1 MPTVNKDRTLLK
13 KNIIEDPTP
22 ALVQENPPHSQRD
35 FFLTQLKYAIERLE
49 NDQRFFVLLLIK
61 IDNFSDV
68 EQGFGFELS
77 KQLMITIDNQL
88 QSLSSASDC
97 LVSLQ
102 GDEFALLKT
111 DITSASDAIT
121 LAEKIQDRFRF
132 SFRVNN
138 YNILCSCSLGI
149 SLQQQQ
155 QQQRPRTVS
164 QILKDADTALKIA
177 QTLGRG
183 QYHLSTATPAP
194 AQNISAI
201 RQQEKL
207 TNAIINDDIHPYYQ
221 PIIQLNSNQLIGF
234 EVVARWQEAQ
244 HLIHDALSFI
254 PLAERTDII
263 ISLDLHIIN
272 QACRQLKKWHN
283 AAIENQQ
290 LILTINLSVKHLIL
304 DGAIEQLISIIQQ
317 QQIPPH
323 ALVFEFREQDFMAQN
338 EFVIH
343 SLQKLREVGIQVG
356 LDDFGTGF
364 SSLNAFFKYPI
375 DFVKIDQSFTQRML
389 MSRKDL
395 SLIRAIRDISHDM
408 GFQVIAEGIE
418 NPQQHEKLI
427 ELGCEFGQGNYI
439 ARPMHPT
446 QVNNLLDL

>member
-1 MPTVNKDRTLLK
+1 MNKDRTLLH
-13 KNIIEDPTP
+13 NNRIEDPTP
-22 ALVQENPPHSQRD
+22 ALTQENASRAQRT

-49 NDQRFFVLLLIK
+49 NDQHCFIVLLIK
-61 IDNFSDV
+61 IDNFADV

-77 KQLMITIDNQL
+77 KQLITTIGNEL
-88 QSLSSASDC
+88 KSLISINDC
-97 LVSLQ
+97 LVNLK
-102 GDEFALLKT
+102 GDEFALLKN
-111 DITSASDAIT
+111 DISSATEAINLT
-121 LAEKIQDRFRF
+121 EQIQDRFRF
-132 SFRVNN
+132 SFSVNS
-138 YNILCSCSLGI
+138 YKILCSSSIGI
-149 SLQQQQ
+149 SLQQA
-155 QQQRPRTVS
+155 PHTDS
-164 QILKDADTALKIA
+164 QILKDADTALKQA
-177 QTLGRG
+177 QKMGRG
-183 QYHLSTATPAP
+183 QYHLSTASPAP

-201 RQQEKL
+201 LQQEKL
-207 TNAIINDDIHPYYQ
+207 TKAIINDDIHPYYQ

-244 HLIHDALSFI
+244 HLTHDAFSFI
-254 PLAERTDII
+254 PQAERTDII

-272 QACRQLKKWHN
+272 QACQQLKKWHN
-283 AAIENQQ
+283 AAIDNQQ

-304 DGAIEQLISIIQQ
+304 DGAVEQLIFIIQQ
-317 QQIPPH
+317 QQLPPH
-323 ALVFEFREQDFMAQN
+323 ALVFEFREQDFMAQS
-338 EFVIH
+338 EVAIH

-375 DFVKIDQSFTQRML
+375 DYIKIDQSFTQRML

>member
-1 MPTVNKDRTLLK
+1 MPTVNKDRTLLQ
-13 KNIIEDPTP
+13 NNRIEDPTP
-22 ALVQENPPHSQRD
+22 ALIQENAPHSQRA
-35 FFLTQLKYAIERLE
+35 FFLTQLKCAIERLE
-49 NDQRFFVLLLIK
+49 NDQRSFVVLLIK

-77 KQLMITIDNQL
+77 KQLMTTIDNQL
-88 QSLSSASDC
+88 QSLISASDC

-111 DITSASDAIT
+111 GITSAAEAIT
-121 LAEKIQDRFRF
+121 LAEQIQDRFRF

-138 YNILCSCSLGI
+138 YKILCSCSLGI
-149 SLQQQQ
+149 SLQQQS
-155 QQQRPRTVS
+155 PRTVS

-201 RQQEKL
+201 IQQEKL

-244 HLIHDALSFI
+244 HLTHDALSFI

-304 DGAIEQLISIIQQ
+304 DGAVEQLISIIQQ

-446 QVNNLLDL
+446 QVNNLLEL